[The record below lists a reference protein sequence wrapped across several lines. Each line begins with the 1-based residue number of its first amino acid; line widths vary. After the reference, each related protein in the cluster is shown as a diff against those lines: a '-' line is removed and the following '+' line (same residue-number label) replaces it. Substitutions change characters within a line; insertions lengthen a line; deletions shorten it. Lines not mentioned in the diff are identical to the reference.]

1 MFLFYF
7 IYLFIFFTTYC
18 LPHQLNLYVVYWIW
32 LKIVQI
38 SQNAIWSND
47 TYAIVAQLV
56 WVVSPGVCVGGG
68 GGGGAEGVDIWQ
80 LF

>member
-1 MFLFYF
+1 MDYYFLFDE
-7 IYLFIFFTTYC
+7 IYDIFFTTYG
-18 LPHQLNLYVVYWIW
+18 LPHQLNLYFVYWIW

-47 TYAIVAQLV
+47 TYAVVAQLV
-56 WVVSPGVCVGGG
+56 WIVSPGVCVGGG
-68 GGGGAEGVDIWQ
+68 GGEGVDIWQ